1 MDALGARARLRLAEF
16 LEWAVAA
23 AFLTASIAVA
33 SLIVHELRVT
43 PNLGAGASGVPAA
56 GSVPVAVPERAVSV
70 PVLALPD
77 GTELGLGESVA
88 AVSSRLGRSAES
100 GRQEVDRGR
109 FGDRLTRFYEI
120 SGSRFILVFEPA
132 EPNGE
137 ARLSGIYVR

>member
-1 MDALGARARLRLAEF
+1 MDALGARARLRLAAF

-33 SLIVHELRVT
+33 SLIVHELRAT
-43 PNLGAGASGVPAA
+43 PKVAAEGAGVPVVV
-56 GSVPVAVPERAVSV
+56 SVPVAVPEGAISV

-77 GTELGLGESVA
+77 GTELKLGVSVA

-109 FGDRLTRFYEI
+109 FGDRLTRFYEVN
-120 SGSRFILVFEPA
+120 GSRFILVFEPA
-132 EPNGE
+132 ERNGE
-137 ARLSGIYVR
+137 ALLSGIYVR